1 MSLLFSFIYLI
12 YKFRFRKVHN
22 ERSNTYSKKEFVNR
36 YKKGYPLILE
46 EALENSKVLK
56 DEGQLITLVD
66 KDKTFLGK
74 GIMENKIK
82 AVAGF

>member
-1 MSLLFSFIYLI
+1 MKEVTLT
-12 YKFRFRKVHN
+12 V
-22 ERSNTYSKKEFVNR
+22 KKEFVNR

-74 GIMENKIK
+74 GYYGKQNKGCGWILSNSK
-82 AVAGF
+82 NSNIEYKFFMIN